1 MVEPATEEQALAR
14 IHRRLETVHV
24 RAMQSRWPA
33 RRCSWPGAIGASDKL
48 HIPIEGHIG
57 VPFRA
62 EKKNEV
68 GGATVTTLLC
78 PYGGR
83 GKIKQPEALARP
95 YAPLAGDSS
104 PNNPKTRIN

>member
-1 MVEPATEEQALAR
+1 
-14 IHRRLETVHV
+14 
-24 RAMQSRWPA
+24 MQSRWPA

-57 VPFRA
+57 VPFRED
-62 EKKNEV
+62 EKEGL

-104 PNNPKTRIN
+104 PKTTPKPELTSYGLGRVELGSLRR

>member
-1 MVEPATEEQALAR
+1 
-14 IHRRLETVHV
+14 
-24 RAMQSRWPA
+24 MQSRWPG
-33 RRCSWPGAIGASDKL
+33 RRCSWPGAIGASGKL
-48 HIPIEGHIG
+48 RIPIEGHMESLFE
-57 VPFRA
+57 P

-83 GKIKQPEALARP
+83 GKIKQPEALGRP

-104 PNNPKTRIN
+104 HKPPKPELASYMAGAG

>member
-1 MVEPATEEQALAR
+1 M
-14 IHRRLETVHV
+14 

-48 HIPIEGHIG
+48 HIPIKGISESLFE
-57 VPFRA
+57 P

-95 YAPLAGDSS
+95 YAPLAGDSF
-104 PNNPKTRIN
+104 PTNPKTRIN

>member
-1 MVEPATEEQALAR
+1 M
-14 IHRRLETVHV
+14 

-48 HIPIEGHIG
+48 HIPIKGISESLFE
-57 VPFRA
+57 P

>member
-33 RRCSWPGAIGASDKL
+33 RRCSWPGAIGASDKF
-48 HIPIEGHIG
+48 HIPIEGHMESLFDSE
-57 VPFRA
+57 P
-62 EKKNEV
+62 EKEKEGL

-78 PYGGR
+78 PYGAR

-95 YAPLAGDSS
+95 
-104 PNNPKTRIN
+104 

>member
-1 MVEPATEEQALAR
+1 MESLFEP
-14 IHRRLETVHV
+14 
-24 RAMQSRWPA
+24 
-33 RRCSWPGAIGASDKL
+33 
-48 HIPIEGHIG
+48 
-57 VPFRA
+57 

-68 GGATVTTLLC
+68 GGATVTTLLWH
-78 PYGGR
+78 GGR